1 MAVRAAVLV
10 SVGRHPASGR
20 ARRADL
26 DARAVEL
33 ALSLLEPEDIHL
45 VHGGEPDE
53 PALRDYLGM
62 GIPRLTV
69 LTVPPD
75 ADPVPA
81 LAAHLGTLKP
91 DLVFAGAVAERG
103 EFERPRPLSR
113 RRDAGLLH
121 VPDIVGVEIEQDRA
135 VALQAL
141 PRGRRRRLV
150 APLPLVATVARAA
163 PMARQSAYGPAR
175 RGDIV
180 TIAVEAPRDAE
191 RLGWS
196 ERPARRRPKRLR
208 IAAGGS
214 AAERLRAATELQAG
228 RGQVMIDP
236 DPDEAAEA
244 IHAYLVEEC
253 ILRLPNPER

>member
-1 MAVRAAVLV
+1 VLV

-33 ALSLLEPEDIHL
+33 ALSLLEPEGVHL
-45 VHGGEPDE
+45 VHAGDGAE

-62 GIPRLTV
+62 GLPRLTV
-69 LTVPPD
+69 LVVPPD

-81 LAAHLGTLKP
+81 LAAYLRTLKP
-91 DLVFAGAVAERG
+91 DLVFAGAAAERG
-103 EFERPRPLSR
+103 ESSGLVPYLVAERLGCPTIPE
-113 RRDAGLLH
+113 
-121 VPDIVGVEIEQDRA
+121 IVGAEIGENRTLL
-135 VALQAL
+135 LQAL

-175 RGDIV
+175 RGEIV
-180 TIAVEAPRDAE
+180 TIASVAPRDVE

-244 IHAYLVEEC
+244 IHAYLVEEG
-253 ILRLPNPER
+253 ILRPSEPER